1 MVLLPQK
8 EGWWVRLK
16 TGKEVVELPLSALEL
31 RDAVVEAEQLYAD
44 ARTIASGT
52 PTCQQCV
59 HWEFVSG
66 ECSLEFVEGGAAT
79 VSMRGLRGVLDKLSA
94 APLGRVA
101 AVALVRC
108 GAV

>member
-1 MVLLPQK
+1 MASLRFHSGRMVLLPHK
-8 EGWWVRLK
+8 EGWRVRLK
-16 TGKEVVELPLSALEL
+16 TGKEVVELSLSALEL

-66 ECSLEFVEGGAAT
+66 ECSLEFVEGRRSGGKYARDCAAFWI
-79 VSMRGLRGVLDKLSA
+79 S
-94 APLGRVA
+94 
-101 AVALVRC
+101 
-108 GAV
+108 

>member
-8 EGWWVRLK
+8 EGWRVRLK
-16 TGKEVVELPLSALEL
+16 TGKEIVELPLSALEL

-44 ARTIASGT
+44 ARTIASGL

-66 ECSLEFVEGGAAT
+66 DCSLEFVEGAAQWRQ
-79 VSMRGLRGVLDKLSA
+79 VREGLCRLLDKLGRAVVVLRCCA
-94 APLGRVA
+94 A
-101 AVALVRC
+101 
-108 GAV
+108 